1 MSKKVG
7 NKMYIN
13 IEKVAKL
20 VNDKK
25 CDAIILFNESNMH
38 YIWSIS
44 PREGVIIVT

>member
-20 VNDKK
+20 VNDKMR
-25 CDAIILFNESNMH
+25 CYN
-38 YIWSIS
+38 
-44 PREGVIIVT
+44 PV

>member
-25 CDAIILFNESNMH
+25 CDAIIPVSYTHLTL
-38 YIWSIS
+38 
-44 PREGVIIVT
+44 PTKA

>member
-38 YIWSIS
+38 YICSFS
-44 PREGVIIVT
+44 PRDRKSVV

>member
-25 CDAIILFNESNMH
+25 CDAIILFNESN
-38 YIWSIS
+38 
-44 PREGVIIVT
+44 IIIYVHFRRVRV